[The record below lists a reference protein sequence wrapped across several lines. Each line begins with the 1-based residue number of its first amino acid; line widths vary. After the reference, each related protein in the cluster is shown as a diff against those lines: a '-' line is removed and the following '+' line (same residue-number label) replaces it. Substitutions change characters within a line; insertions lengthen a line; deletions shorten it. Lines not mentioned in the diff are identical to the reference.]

1 MMMRTTVTL
10 DDDVAARLEARMRES
25 GNGFKQTLNETLRRG
40 LALGEEAAVVAPFV
54 VRARPLGLVPGLD
67 YSNVGDLLEVA
78 EGPDHR

>member
-10 DDDVAARLEARMRES
+10 DDDVSALLQRAMRES
-25 GNGFKQTLNETLRRG
+25 GKGFKQALNDALRDGLARRRG
-40 LALGEEAAVVAPFV
+40 AVRVTPFI

-67 YSNVGDLLEVA
+67 YSNAGELLETG